1 MKWPRYTPYA
11 TEIHTEYVLQSYPSI
26 PCVFRTRI
34 QDSAPKVKALFDWN
48 TVGSKKYASWLKS
61 EAGLKDIYD
70 GDWKPDPN
78 SRGGLVTFKKEK
90 CPWKRRI
97 AKEKANGEEKIHYG
111 RIIFHK
117 GTHTYY
123 IQEGTLKGGG
133 PKPES
138 MEEEEEEE
146 EEEEGEAAAEE
157 APAEEAPAEEEAAPK
172 PSSSGAGSSKKA
184 AKPPKPAPPEAQER
198 PKRQKRK

>member
-1 MKWPRYTPYA
+1 MQDTS
-11 TEIHTEYVLQSYPSI
+11 EYVVGCCILACASKHAYLRGLLLVS
-26 PCVFRTRI
+26 C
-34 QDSAPKVKALFDWN
+34 ALFDWH
-48 TVGSKKYASWLKS
+48 TVGAKKYTSWIKS

-117 GTHTYY
+117 GTNSYY
-123 IQEGTLKGGG
+123 IQEGTLKGDG
-133 PKPES
+133 PKPEP
-138 MEEEEEEE
+138 MEDYTDTW
-146 EEEEGEAAAEE
+146 
-157 APAEEAPAEEEAAPK
+157 
-172 PSSSGAGSSKKA
+172 
-184 AKPPKPAPPEAQER
+184 
-198 PKRQKRK
+198 